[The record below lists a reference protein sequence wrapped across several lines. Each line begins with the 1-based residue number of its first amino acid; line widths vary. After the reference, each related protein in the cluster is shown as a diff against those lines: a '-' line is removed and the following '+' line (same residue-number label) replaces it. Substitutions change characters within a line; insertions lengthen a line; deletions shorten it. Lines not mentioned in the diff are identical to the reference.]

1 MMRRREFI
9 ATLGGAAVMPVA
21 ALAQQAPRPARI
33 GVLVL
38 QQADGHSLVGHLRE
52 ALRNI
57 GYIEGQNL
65 QFDVRSADGT
75 ISQLPNLASDLVLLK
90 SDVILATF
98 TPCALAA
105 RRATDRIPIV
115 AISVGDP
122 IGSGLAATLSK
133 PGGNVTGLTN
143 LGAETAGKSVE
154 LLRDMMPSLRRV
166 AALANPA
173 DPFTKPFVEQ
183 VQLAG
188 RISNVEIKPIAMAR
202 GPEDFETAFAT
213 IMNEQ
218 AEAVVVQ
225 GIFFSEPIADLAIK
239 HRLPTASV
247 VRAFS
252 SAGGLITYGASVPD
266 LFRRSAVYARK
277 ILQGIPPSDLPIEQ
291 PTRFEL
297 VINLKTAKAIGL
309 AIPPAFIARADEVI
323 E

>member
-1 MMRRREFI
+1 MRRREFI
-9 ATLGGAAVMPVA
+9 GLLGGAGMMPFAVH
-21 ALAQQAPRPARI
+21 AQQQRSPVRV

-38 QQADGHSLVGHLRE
+38 EEADGRSLVGLLRE
-52 ALRNI
+52 PLREI

-65 QFDVRSADGT
+65 QFHMRAANGKVSELSDRASELVR
-75 ISQLPNLASDLVLLK
+75 LK
-90 SDVILATF
+90 ADVIIATF

-105 RRATDRIPIV
+105 RGATDRIPIV
-115 AISVGDP
+115 AVSVGDP
-122 IGSGLAATLSK
+122 IGSGLAVNLAK

-154 LLRDMMPSLRRV
+154 LLRDILPSLRQV
-166 AALANPA
+166 AVLVNPV
-173 DPFTKPFVEQ
+173 DPFTKPFVQQ

-188 RISNVEIKPIAMAR
+188 RNSSVEITPIVAAR
-202 GPEDFETAFAT
+202 GPEDFETAFAE
-213 IMNEQ
+213 IMNER

-225 GIFFSEPIADLAIK
+225 GIFFSKPIADLAIR
-239 HRLPTASV
+239 HRLPTTSV

-252 SAGGLITYGASVPD
+252 SVGGLITYGASVPD
-266 LFRRSAVYARK
+266 LFRRSAVYVQK
-277 ILQGIPPSDLPIEQ
+277 ILLGTPPSDLPIEQ

-309 AIPPAFIARADEVI
+309 TIPATFLSRADEVI